1 MRFQMLASALA
12 LVGTSTAFS
21 DSSPWILLSTSPFEN
36 VPNAKQ
42 VELASRVFEETKDL
56 LKSCPT
62 DTYLLVN
69 QRGVTTASLRRTASD
84 ACAMPSLCRATD
96 DQQVQGKFVVPEVV
110 GKIKDMDGVRD
121 TGLPEFLAQACASM
135 SKDVKIDL
143 LDLASP
149 PSDDYASALTEND
162 AMLAERLTAATAD
175 DSFTIL
181 FMSTPGELSY
191 ESRFDE
197 PVRMDLKRHVQ
208 GSHIRR
214 KDNETEWDKLPLFEK
229 YQFFTPGIFMGIIT
243 AIVLISILGVGIR
256 ALASL
261 EVSYGAFEK
270 EMGPAAQKKQ

>member
-1 MRFQMLASALA
+1 
-12 LVGTSTAFS
+12 
-21 DSSPWILLSTSPFEN
+21 
-36 VPNAKQ
+36 
-42 VELASRVFEETKDL
+42 VFEETKDL

-149 PSDDYASALTEND
+149 PSDDYASALTENGISSSITSSD
-162 AMLAERLTAATAD
+162 TRKT
-175 DSFTIL
+175 
-181 FMSTPGELSY
+181 
-191 ESRFDE
+191 
-197 PVRMDLKRHVQ
+197 DLVQ
-208 GSHIRR
+208 M
-214 KDNETEWDKLPLFEK
+214 
-229 YQFFTPGIFMGIIT
+229 QC
-243 AIVLISILGVGIR
+243 
-256 ALASL
+256 
-261 EVSYGAFEK
+261 
-270 EMGPAAQKKQ
+270 